1 MGHGQASHI
10 RAALTSLLSP
20 QLIRR
25 RASALGTIKRRRKV
39 DPVALVY
46 TLVLGFER
54 GRERTLAC
62 LRRAYISA
70 TGTSLAASAFY
81 NRFTPELAELM
92 RHLCDHALSKL
103 GRGGGKLHGILA
115 SFSKVFIADGSLVRL
130 HDALAEH
137 FPSVWTNH
145 TKASAKLHLTIDG
158 ATRTPQI
165 VRIAPGSSHD
175 VSLLEPGPWCRDAL
189 LLVDLAYYDGKLFQ
203 RILAHGGHFL
213 CRVKTDA
220 NFLISGASDPS
231 WVGRR
236 HRELVAA
243 SSGRSFDV
251 QIEHVYRDIRAR
263 DWTKR
268 RLSLRLIGLWHHDAQ
283 QHRIYI
289 TSASSDLL
297 ATESA
302 GAVYAMRWEIELLFR
317 ELKRQLCIDDMPSG
331 NLAAVQVLLY
341 AALLA
346 LALGRDLERVL
357 TSSQSPS
364 PIRRCTTERWTT
376 VLRAVAPMLLALL
389 VGPPD
394 YRSYLERLI
403 LQTLR
408 REAPD
413 PNRKRLS
420 LRDRAAAGVLRRAAV
435 GP

>member
-1 MGHGQASHI
+1 MAQRQANPI
-10 RAALTSLLSP
+10 RAGLTSLLSP

-25 RASALGTIKRRRKV
+25 RAAALGTIKRRRKI

-54 GRERTLAC
+54 GRERSLAC

-70 TGTSLAASAFY
+70 TGTTLAASAFY
-81 NRFTPELAELM
+81 ERFTPELAELM
-92 RHLCDHALSKL
+92 RHLCDQALVKL
-103 GRGGGKLHGILA
+103 GRSGGKLQGILA
-115 SFSKVFIADGSLVRL
+115 NFSKVFIADGSLVRL
-130 HDALAEH
+130 HDALAAH

-165 VRIAPGSSHD
+165 VRIVPGSRHD
-175 VSLLEPGPWCRDAL
+175 ASLLEPGPWCRDSL
-189 LLVDLAYYDGKLFQ
+189 LLADLAYYDGKLFQ

-213 CRVKTDA
+213 CRVKSDA
-220 NFLISGASDPS
+220 NFLICGASDPS

-236 HRELVAA
+236 HRALVAA

-251 QIEHVYRDIRAR
+251 QIEHVYRHTRDR

-268 RLSLRLIGLWHHDAQ
+268 RLQLRLIGLWHHDAQ

-289 TSASSDLL
+289 TSASSELL
-297 ATESA
+297 AAETA
-302 GAVYAMRWEIELLFR
+302 AAVYAMRWEIELLFR

-331 NLAAVQVLLY
+331 NLAATEVLLY

-346 LALGRDLERVL
+346 LAFGRNLERVL
-357 TSSQSPS
+357 TSSQNQQ
-364 PIRRCTTERWTT
+364 PIRMCTTERWTT
-376 VLRAVAPMLLALL
+376 VLRALAPMLLSLL
-389 VGPPD
+389 VGPRD
-394 YRSYLERLI
+394 HRSYLERRI
-403 LQTLR
+403 LLTLR
-408 REAPD
+408 WEAPD

-420 LRDRAAAGVLRRAAV
+420 LRERAAAGVLRQAAV
-435 GP
+435 AP